1 MSTKIFGGYFMTEK
15 KGRKPQTRTTIR
27 IPEETKDQLKH
38 ISIEEHMYLQDI
50 IEKFLTLGIEQY
62 NKKKKE

>member
-1 MSTKIFGGYFMTEK
+1 MTEK

-50 IEKFLTLGIEQY
+50 IEKFLTLGIE
-62 NKKKKE
+62 